1 MLWTWG
7 LFHKA
12 GFMYVFN
19 FHVDDVADP
28 EMDCSIQILGIPKIV
43 KYCGME
49 PWNCLMILSG
59 EHSIIVLSS

>member
-1 MLWTWG
+1 
-7 LFHKA
+7 
-12 GFMYVFN
+12 MYVFN